1 MEDGLFSTQL
11 GSAGP
16 RVAFL
21 HGLFGQGKNWT
32 TIAKGL
38 SGSARVSLVD
48 LPNHGRS
55 PWTDHFSYAEM
66 AELVAELLRAQ
77 GGADRWAV
85 IGHSM
90 GGKVAMTLA
99 LLHRELV
106 ARLCVVDV
114 SPVATRQTGEF
125 ATFVRGMRSID
136 LQTLTDRKAADTQLA
151 DYVSDPT
158 IRSFL
163 LQNLRRE
170 FSPAG
175 EGWRWQMN
183 LELLGDQL
191 DKVGAW
197 PDHDVQPYEGPVLW
211 LAGATSG
218 YIRPE
223 YAAAMRTL
231 FPRTQLVTIK
241 GAGHWVHSEQPQVFL
256 TTIRRFLDL

>member
-1 MEDGLFSTQL
+1 
-11 GSAGP
+11 
-16 RVAFL
+16 
-21 HGLFGQGKNWT
+21 
-32 TIAKGL
+32 
-38 SGSARVSLVD
+38 
-48 LPNHGRS
+48 
-55 PWTDHFSYAEM
+55 
-66 AELVAELLRAQ
+66 
-77 GGADRWAV
+77 
-85 IGHSM
+85 M
-90 GGKVAMTLA
+90 GGKAAMTLA

-256 TTIRRFLDL
+256 ATIRRFLDL